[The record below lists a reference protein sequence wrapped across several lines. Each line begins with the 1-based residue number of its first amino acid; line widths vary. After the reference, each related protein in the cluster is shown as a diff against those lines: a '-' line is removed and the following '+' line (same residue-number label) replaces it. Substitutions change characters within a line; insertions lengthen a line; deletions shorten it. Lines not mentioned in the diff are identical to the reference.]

1 MSRRTSIIQALTNKF
16 KEIDGTAP
24 YSINIF
30 DNAFPYLR
38 FWNEVNDFP
47 CVYSSAGPEYR
58 EYHPSGFAWCFLTV
72 TIKVYC
78 KGEEASLEL
87 ETLLQDLEECLD
99 NNQEIEYDST
109 NHFSTTQILVQSI
122 VTDEGLLAPYA
133 VGELT
138 AQIRF
143 QKM

>member
-1 MSRRTSIIQALTNKF
+1 MSKRTSIIEALTTKF
-16 KEIDGTAP
+16 KDIDGTAP

-30 DNAFPYLR
+30 ENAYPFLK
-38 FWNEVNDFP
+38 FWSDVNDFP
-47 CVYSSAGPEYR
+47 CVYSTAGPEYR
-58 EYHPSGFAWCFLTV
+58 EYHPSGFAWCFLTI

-78 KGEEASLEL
+78 KGEEAQLEL
-87 ETLLQDLEECLD
+87 EQLLEDIEKCID
-99 NNQEIEYDST
+99 NNQEVVYDSVNNFT
-109 NHFSTTQILVQSI
+109 TTQILVQSI

-138 AQIRF
+138 AQVRF

>member
-1 MSRRTSIIQALTNKF
+1 MSRRTSIISALADKF
-16 KEIDGTAP
+16 KEIDGTGI
-24 YSINIF
+24 YQVNIF
-30 DNAFPYLR
+30 DNAYPYLR

-47 CVYSSAGPEYR
+47 CIYATVGPEYR
-58 EYHPSGFAWCFLTV
+58 EYHPGDFAWCFLTV

-78 KGEEASLEL
+78 KGEDAQVEL
-87 ETLLQDLEECLD
+87 EQLLEDIEKCLD
-99 NNQEIEYDST
+99 NNQELEYDSV
-109 NHFSTTQILVQSI
+109 NHYTLTQILTQSI

-138 AQIRF
+138 AQVRF

>member
-1 MSRRTSIIQALTNKF
+1 MSKRTSIVQALTNRF
-16 KEIDGTAP
+16 IEIDGNTP

-30 DNAFPYLR
+30 ENAYPYLK
-38 FWNEVNDFP
+38 FWSEVNDFP

-78 KGEEASLEL
+78 KGENSQTEL
-87 ETLLQDLEECLD
+87 EQLLEDIEKCID
-99 NNQEIEYDST
+99 NNQNIEYDSV
-109 NHFSTTQILVQSI
+109 NHYAITQILVQSI

-138 AQIRF
+138 AQVRF

>member
-1 MSRRTSIIQALTNKF
+1 MSKRTSIIEALTTKF
-16 KEIDGTAP
+16 KDIDGTTP

-30 DNAFPYLR
+30 ENAYPFLK
-38 FWNEVNDFP
+38 FWSDVNDFP
-47 CVYSSAGPEYR
+47 CVYSTAGPEYR
-58 EYHPSGFAWCFLTV
+58 EYHPSGFAWCFLTI

-78 KGEEASLEL
+78 KGEEAQLEL
-87 ETLLQDLEECLD
+87 EQLLEDIEKCID
-99 NNQEIEYDST
+99 NNQEVVYDSVNNFT
-109 NHFSTTQILVQSI
+109 TTQILVQSI

-138 AQIRF
+138 AQVRF